1 MTTLTI
7 LPSGV
12 AVEVSDGDTVLFA
25 LLMGGAHIRHDCT
38 GKAQCDGCHILVH
51 QGGENLSKIAG
62 PENDRLKQIA
72 GAGPTSRLACQAVV
86 RSGDVTIEVLSTDN
100 PAAEEAREMRAW

>member
-25 LLMGGAHIRHDCT
+25 LLMGGAPIRHDCT

-72 GAGPTSRLACQAVV
+72 LAQARRPGWPAR
-86 RSGDVTIEVLSTDN
+86 RSSD
-100 PAAEEAREMRAW
+100 PAM